1 MGGEET
7 QTERKKWL
15 MMKGRKK
22 NKEEK
27 EDLWLREK
35 QKEFKGEKS

>member
-1 MGGEET
+1 
-7 QTERKKWL
+7 